1 MRERRGEEPH
11 PLGSDEGRIVTEAKG
26 DETTV
31 EDKQAIEEKHPPQDA
46 LLNEGDVCGSV
57 GEHEKELAPKW

>member
-1 MRERRGEEPH
+1 MNERWSKEPH
-11 PLGSDEGRIVTEAKG
+11 PLIVDKDRIGAEAKG